1 MSNPE
6 FPEDK
11 VDLAEAR
18 ILWAASFL
26 TDWLIPT
33 VGSNHI
39 DSPNEVIE
47 LREKFPPIPIDKQG
61 LDFTLNDVLIAALR
75 GRAHIQ
81 KLHPTIP
88 EDKLPGG
95 KVLRRTIDLLN
106 EALNPPPK
114 SDEWTQ
120 SSFLDE

>member
-1 MSNPE
+1 MTNPE
-6 FPEDK
+6 FPEDM

-33 VGSNHI
+33 VASNHI

-47 LREKFPPIPIDKQG
+47 LREKFPPIP
-61 LDFTLNDVLIAALR
+61 
-75 GRAHIQ
+75 
-81 KLHPTIP
+81 

-95 KVLRRTIDLLN
+95 KVLRRKQP
-106 EALNPPPK
+106 E
-114 SDEWTQ
+114 
-120 SSFLDE
+120 